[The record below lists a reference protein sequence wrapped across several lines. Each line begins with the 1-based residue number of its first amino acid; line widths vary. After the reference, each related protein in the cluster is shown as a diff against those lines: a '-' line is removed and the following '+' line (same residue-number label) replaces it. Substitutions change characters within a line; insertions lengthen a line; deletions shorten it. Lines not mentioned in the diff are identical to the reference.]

1 MLDLGALTLILHA
14 AGMRLWRIMLKTMAR
29 HLWHLSTYI
38 DPVVCSG
45 MMGYHTK
52 EFENGDPS
60 PFAVW
65 HHDNDLACLEAAGC
79 LDAWLP

>member
-1 MLDLGALTLILHA
+1 MTKKMIRD
-14 AGMRLWRIMLKTMAR
+14 
-29 HLWHLSTYI
+29 LWHLATYI

-45 MMGYHTK
+45 CLDYHTV
-52 EFENGDPS
+52 EFENGGIV